1 MYLGLLRLF
10 TNDSNHRCWCQW
22 KMDDTPSTRHL
33 CLQSCACLNEDWA
46 YRTSEIPLGG
56 DGQRIGLRPGKA
68 KTVLHILIYIWML
81 CWFEYILHES
91 ALIVLYCIVLY
102 CILCILD
109 REKRSFVFLE

>member
-68 KTVLHILIYIWML
+68 KTVLFYYLDVGL
-81 CWFEYILHES
+81 NILHDS
-91 ALIVLYCIVLY
+91 AII
-102 CILCILD
+102 
-109 REKRSFVFLE
+109 EN